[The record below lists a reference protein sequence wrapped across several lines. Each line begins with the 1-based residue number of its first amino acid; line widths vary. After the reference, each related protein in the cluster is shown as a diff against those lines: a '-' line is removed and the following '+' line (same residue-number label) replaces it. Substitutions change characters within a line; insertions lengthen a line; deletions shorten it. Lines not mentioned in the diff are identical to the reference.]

1 MNEYSTLINTL
12 SFLQGVIEE
21 MREKEIEILKVLAED
36 NEIYASELRAKKKYF
51 NEQYG
56 FGDEEE
62 DEDEQLET
70 NND

>member
-12 SFLQGVIEE
+12 SFIQGVIEE
-21 MREKEIEILKVLAED
+21 MREKEIDILKVLAED

-56 FGDEEE
+56 YGDDEEE
-62 DEDEQLET
+62 EED
-70 NND
+70 DW